1 MFQVSKSKMQNIWR
15 VKQFKKL
22 NYLIVISV
30 FKKWR
35 KNLIFKM
42 IQNKSM
48 KCRNTNASRTRKK
61 QPPELFYKSRFS
73 QNFRNIYR
81 KSPVLESLL
90 NKVAGLEVCNFINTS
105 VFLWIPLNFKNT
117 YFEDHLCTAASD

>member
-1 MFQVSKSKMQNIWR
+1 MCLENGESFDLQDNTKLAHEVQNT
-15 VKQFKKL
+15 
-22 NYLIVISV
+22 Y
-30 FKKWR
+30 
-35 KNLIFKM
+35 
-42 IQNKSM
+42 
-48 KCRNTNASRTRKK
+48 ASRTRKK

-105 VFLWIPLNFKNT
+105 VFL
-117 YFEDHLCTAASD
+117 